1 MGAYSTVHG
10 RRAEPVD
17 HVFCIMTSR
26 KKPPTE
32 RTGLVLALGGGG
44 APGLAHIGVLQV
56 LEENA
61 IPVRAIAGTSVG
73 AEIGAFVASGMS
85 INDLAAIALA
95 FDWKQTLQLFMP
107 DLPTGGLV
115 SGINIVDFLEGWL
128 GVQHIQDLAMGY
140 VAIATDLESGEQVV
154 IDRDSL
160 VNAVRASISVPGV
173 IAPHS
178 DGQRLLTDGGVV
190 NPLPFD
196 VARER
201 FGGPVVAVA
210 VHGGVRHLQHPPQ
223 PAPQWP
229 VRRRQLLEQSWMARV
244 PGMRAWLEAQLNS
257 HAHHTAD
264 NSQWTARRV
273 LDRVVNITEAEIVR
287 LRAALNPPDL
297 TLTPEVGHIG
307 MVEFYRAKDAI
318 AAGRRAA
325 EAGLPELFRLTEK
338 HDTE

>member
-1 MGAYSTVHG
+1 
-10 RRAEPVD
+10 
-17 HVFCIMTSR
+17 MTSR
-26 KKPPTE
+26 KKPPAE

-61 IPVRAIAGTSVG
+61 IPVRAIAGTSIG
-73 AEIGAFVASGMS
+73 AEIGAFVASGMP

-154 IDRDSL
+154 IDRDTL
-160 VNAVRASISVPGV
+160 VNAVRASISVPGL

-178 DGQRLLTDGGVV
+178 SGERLLTDGGVV

-210 VHGGVRHLQHPPQ
+210 VHGAARNQNPQPQ

-229 VRRRQLLEQSWMARV
+229 ARARQLLDQAWMARAQ
-244 PGMRAWLEAQLNS
+244 GLRAWLETQL
-257 HAHHTAD
+257 D
-264 NSQWTARRV
+264 NRTNNAGEKPLWTTRRV
-273 LDRVVNITEAEIVR
+273 LDRVLNITEAEIVR
-287 LRAALNPPDL
+287 LRATINPPDL
-297 TLTPEVGHIG
+297 MLTPEVGHIG
-307 MVEFYRAKDAI
+307 LIEFYRAKDAI
-318 AAGRRAA
+318 VAGRRAA
-325 EAGLPELFRLTEK
+325 EASLPDLLRLTNADQARYPVPDRES
-338 HDTE
+338 

>member
-1 MGAYSTVHG
+1 MSTG
-10 RRAEPVD
+10 
-17 HVFCIMTSR
+17 SR
-26 KKPPTE
+26 DATE

-56 LEENA
+56 LEEND
-61 IPVRAIAGTSVG
+61 IPVRAIAGTSIG
-73 AEIGAFVASGMS
+73 AEIGAFVASGMP
-85 INDLAAIALA
+85 INDLAAIAQA

-140 VAIATDLESGEQVV
+140 VAIATDLESGRQVI
-154 IDRDSL
+154 IDRGTL
-160 VNAVRASISVPGV
+160 VSAVRASISVPGL

-178 DGQRLLTDGGVV
+178 SGRRTLTDGGVV

-196 VARER
+196 VARTR

-210 VHGGVRHLQHPPQ
+210 VHGAARNRCTQPQ

-229 VRRRQLLEQSWMARV
+229 ARARQLLDQAWMARAQ
-244 PGMRAWLEAQLNS
+244 GLRAWIETQLDNYT
-257 HAHHTAD
+257 HNAD
-264 NSQWTARRV
+264 EKPAWTTRRV
-273 LDRVVNITEAEIVR
+273 LDRVLNITEAEIVR
-287 LRAALNPPDL
+287 LRERINPPDL
-297 TLTPEVGHIG
+297 MLSPEVGEIG
-307 MVEFYRAKDAI
+307 LIEFYRAKDAI

-325 EAGLPELFRLTEK
+325 EANLPALLRLAEIAQFPK
-338 HDTE
+338 GGS

>member
-1 MGAYSTVHG
+1 
-10 RRAEPVD
+10 
-17 HVFCIMTSR
+17 MTHR
-26 KKPPTE
+26 KPAPAE

-61 IPVRAIAGTSVG
+61 IPVRAIAGTSIG

-85 INDLAAIALA
+85 INDLAAIAMA
-95 FDWKQTLQLFMP
+95 FNWKQTLQLFMP

-154 IDRDSL
+154 IDRDTL
-160 VNAVRASISVPGV
+160 VNAVRASISVPGL
-173 IAPHS
+173 ITPHRS
-178 DGQRLLTDGGVV
+178 GQRLLTDGGVV

-210 VHGGVRHLQHPPQ
+210 VHGGVRHLQQSPQ
-223 PAPQWP
+223 LTPQWP
-229 VRRRQLLEQSWMARV
+229 VRARQLLDQSWMARV
-244 PGMRAWLEAQLNS
+244 PGMRGWLETQLKNHANS
-257 HAHHTAD
+257 PAD
-264 NSQWTARRV
+264 STDWTARRV

-297 TLTPEVGHIG
+297 MLTPEVGHIG
-307 MVEFYRAKDAI
+307 LIEFYRAKDAI
-318 AAGRRAA
+318 AAGRHVA
-325 EAGLPELFRLTEK
+325 EACLADLLRLTEK
-338 HDTE
+338 HSPG

>member
-1 MGAYSTVHG
+1 
-10 RRAEPVD
+10 
-17 HVFCIMTSR
+17 MTHR
-26 KKPPTE
+26 KKSPAE

-61 IPVRAIAGTSVG
+61 IPVRAIAGSSIG

-140 VAIATDLESGEQVV
+140 VAIATDLETGEQVV
-154 IDRDSL
+154 IDRDTL
-160 VNAVRASISVPGV
+160 VNAVRASISVPGL
-173 IAPHS
+173 IAPYVN
-178 DGQRLLTDGGVV
+178 GQRLLTDGGVV

-210 VHGGVRHLQHPPQ
+210 VHGGVRHLQQPPQ
-223 PAPQWP
+223 STPQWP
-229 VRRRQLLEQSWMARV
+229 VRARQLLDQSWMARV
-244 PGMRAWLEAQLNS
+244 PGMRGWLETQLTNHANS
-257 HAHHTAD
+257 PAD
-264 NSQWTARRV
+264 STDWTARRV

-297 TLTPEVGHIG
+297 MLTPEVGQIG
-307 MVEFYRAKDAI
+307 LIEFYRAKDAI

-325 EAGLPELFRLTEK
+325 EASLADLLRLTEK
-338 HDTE
+338 HSPG

>member
-1 MGAYSTVHG
+1 MMPRENLPA
-10 RRAEPVD
+10 
-17 HVFCIMTSR
+17 
-26 KKPPTE
+26 E

-56 LEENA
+56 LDENA
-61 IPVRAIAGTSVG
+61 IPVRAIAGTSIG
-73 AEIGAFVASGMS
+73 AEIGAFVASGMP
-85 INDLAAIALA
+85 IGDLAAIALA

-128 GVQHIQDLAMGY
+128 GVQQIQDLAVGY
-140 VAIATDLESGEQVV
+140 VAIATDIESGEQVV

-160 VNAVRASISVPGV
+160 VNAVRASISVPGL

-178 DGQRLLTDGGVV
+178 SGQRMLTDGGVV

-196 VARER
+196 VARDR

-210 VHGGVRHLQHPPQ
+210 VHSAARNQVPQPQ

-229 VRRRQLLEQSWMARV
+229 MRARQLLDQAWMARAQ
-244 PGMRAWLEAQLNS
+244 GLRAWLETQL
-257 HAHHTAD
+257 D
-264 NSQWTARRV
+264 NYTHNAGEKPSWTTRRV
-273 LDRVVNITEAEIVR
+273 LDRVLNITEAEIVR
-287 LRAALNPPDL
+287 LRAAINPPDL
-297 TLTPEVGHIG
+297 MLAPEVGHIG
-307 MVEFYRAKDAI
+307 LIEFYRAKDAI

-325 EAGLPELFRLTEK
+325 EANLPALLRLSRTTQRPG
-338 HDTE
+338 DS